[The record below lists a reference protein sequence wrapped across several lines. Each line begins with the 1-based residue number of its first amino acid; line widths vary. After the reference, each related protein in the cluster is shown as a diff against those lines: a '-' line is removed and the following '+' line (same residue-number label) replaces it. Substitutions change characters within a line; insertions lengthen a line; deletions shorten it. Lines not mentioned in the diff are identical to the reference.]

1 MNGKVVMVTGATSGI
16 GVVTAHKLAEMG
28 AEVVIVSRLESR
40 LETAVRRIKAETGN
54 DKVSYIQG
62 DLSSTAD
69 VRHVANTFL
78 QNHNRLDVLVNN
90 AGAMFWNRLE
100 TVDGYEM
107 TLALNHLSYFLLT
120 HLLLDVLKR
129 TASEHGEARIINVA
143 SDAHV
148 QAKLN
153 LDDIQQKQWQNGF
166 WTYGVSKLMN
176 IMFTYELARR
186 LEGTGVTAN
195 VLHPGFIETG
205 FGKNNGKL
213 LSGIM
218 SILHK
223 VVAKPPTVGAETPVY
238 LASSPE
244 VKGITGKYWVDK
256 KQKRSNEASYNVEEQ
271 KRLWE
276 ISEELTGITQSAT
289 A

>member
-40 LETAVRRIKAETGN
+40 LETAVQRITTETGN
-54 DKVSYIQG
+54 DKVTYIQG
-62 DLSSTAD
+62 DLSSMAD

-129 TASEHGEARIINVA
+129 TAAEHGEARIVNVA

-186 LEGTGVTAN
+186 LEGMGVTAN

-213 LSGIM
+213 MSGIM

-223 VVAKPPTVGAETPVY
+223 VMAKSPTVGAETSVY
-238 LASSPE
+238 LAASPE
-244 VKGITGKYWVDK
+244 VKGINGKYWVDM

-276 ISEELTGITQSAT
+276 ISERLTGIAQSAT
-289 A
+289 V